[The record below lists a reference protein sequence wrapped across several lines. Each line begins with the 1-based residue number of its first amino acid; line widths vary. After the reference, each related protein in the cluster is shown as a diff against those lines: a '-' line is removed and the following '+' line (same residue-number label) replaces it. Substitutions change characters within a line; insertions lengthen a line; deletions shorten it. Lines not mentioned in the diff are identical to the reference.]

1 MSYSESDLLPVSA
14 LQHIIFCPRQCALIH
29 LERVWTENL
38 FTAEGRILHEKTHTP
53 ATERR
58 RSTMRVEYGLS
69 FRSLRL
75 GLTGKADVVE
85 FYAVA
90 AGSSDGREIPYPV
103 EYKRGKPKADDSDL
117 VQLCAQALCLEEMLG
132 VSVPEGALF
141 YGRERRRTR
150 VQFDEDLRRKTEQT
164 ALDLHEMVA
173 SGRTPPPEYG
183 KKCKSCSLQDA
194 CLPKVCSAKRSV
206 SKYLSSALEEK

>member
-1 MSYSESDLLPVSA
+1 
-14 LQHIIFCPRQCALIH
+14 
-29 LERVWTENL
+29 
-38 FTAEGRILHEKTHTP
+38 
-53 ATERR
+53 
-58 RSTMRVEYGLS
+58 
-69 FRSLRL
+69 
-75 GLTGKADVVE
+75 
-85 FYAVA
+85 
-90 AGSSDGREIPYPV
+90 
-103 EYKRGKPKADDSDL
+103 
-117 VQLCAQALCLEEMLG
+117 LG

-194 CLPKVCSAKRSV
+194 CLPKVCSANRSV